1 MTGFDD
7 LNRAGKEQ
15 AADDESAADGAD
27 GESDGADGVE
37 RDDGSGGGSDDG
49 SSAESDERGD
59 EPREESAPA
68 FPFDEAVQAQI
79 YPRESTHAE
88 FEDFLDIDVKRLL
101 RDRGVRDEEGR
112 ELHEAVLRVAMEHP
126 EEIADELAAQRRE

>member
-7 LNRAGKEQ
+7 LNEAGKEQ
-15 AADDESAADGAD
+15 VDADDGAD
-27 GESDGADGVE
+27 ATGGVE
-37 RDDGSGGGSDDG
+37 SNGSAAEGTDDAGSN
-49 SSAESDERGD
+49 AGD
-59 EPREESAPA
+59 EQEPS

-79 YPRESTHAE
+79 YPRKTTHDE

-101 RDRGVRDEEGR
+101 RDRGVRNEAGR

-126 EEIADELAAQRRE
+126 EEIADELATGREE

>member
-7 LNRAGKEQ
+7 LNEAGKEQ
-15 AADDESAADGAD
+15 VAAADTDEEATDSVAANGSAIEGT
-27 GESDGADGVE
+27 
-37 RDDGSGGGSDDG
+37 DDAGSN
-49 SSAESDERGD
+49 AGD
-59 EPREESAPA
+59 EQEPA

-79 YPRESTHAE
+79 YPRKTTHDE

-101 RDRGVRDEEGR
+101 RDRGVRNEAGR

-126 EEIADELAAQRRE
+126 EEIADELAAGREE